1 MASIQE
7 LREETYKV
15 IHETEEGGNSAT
27 RIGNLYNGIID
38 FLGILDDRTVN
49 PYYYDDTAL
58 KEAIRRV
65 DAAIAELDRT
75 LDAALVLV
83 NQERQRLDDLVNSI
97 DGEIQE
103 NVENMLN
110 DAQWLQEHA
119 QGIQQMVNEGE
130 IEWKSEWD
138 QNVEAYLQEVGVWAR
153 EGDVIK
159 TQWTEIVQSVDEIS
173 STVAEVQQD
182 LAGRPTATQWTQITQ
197 KVNGIEQS
205 VNALLYNGETTEAL
219 QSTIDQSI
227 DGKVASLNLETTYA
241 SIDTEGSKDIL
252 EWMYSALRNE
262 TTAEKTYNDIVS
274 AGKSGLLNG
283 VSNIHTYVEV
293 VRNGEVLDYVAGSA
307 IEAKVNDAV
316 TGLYNKA
323 SAGDVQTTIFSQVK
337 KDTSDIA
344 TIVTHAT
351 GDYTSA
357 SIATKFDN
365 WKAGLALK
373 TDIDSA
379 SASLIATMDE
389 KDAASAL
396 ILEQTM
402 DQSFASITT
411 QFNNK
416 LAGFIAY
423 ADFNEAFVTM
433 IAEDE
438 DNGAVAQIFARA
450 NEEGSEIHLSADKV
464 TMTDAFANS
473 ITANTAFIGYL
484 TGGDATFKGTIQ
496 ATDGYFTGEIHATK
510 LTLGSGVTIAESQ
523 IDGLSD
529 DLNRKPNWN
538 ELSDVAS
545 SGSYSDLSG
554 KPNLSSVATSGNYSD
569 LNGKPTIPTAITDL
583 TGSADILYGS
593 DVTISA
599 QTTANGLTKRTIT
612 VNGSSFTEIE
622 GGDFV
627 LADIGIGTDSENHR
641 FLKIDSDGLLK
652 ARNAI
657 IYGDSV
663 IYGTVYASNG
673 EFSGKIT
680 STSGSIGGF
689 RISDGSLGDGEY
701 ASAGTTYLN
710 NHGYLYLQNEN
721 NQNGAIMAK
730 GGVTLQGDA
739 SHNITITNNASNGKV
754 NIYGSNLN
762 LNTINSGATYIGNTS
777 ALTSITGSSFYA
789 YSNAIQLNNSS
800 NGSMKVLGVASLGG
814 NVKTS
819 SFTLPSSP
827 NIGQFYFCKNNSY
840 GDSMTVSAG
849 SGQSIVSSTSKDT
862 VSSVSIGNDS
872 SIFVCIANN
881 KWAHFKCN

>member
-1 MASIQE
+1 MSSIQE
-7 LREETYKV
+7 LREETYRV
-15 IHETEEGGNSAT
+15 IHETEQGGNSAS

-83 NQERQRLDDLVNSI
+83 NQERQRLDDLVDSI

-119 QGIQQMVNEGE
+119 QGIQEMVNEGE

-153 EGDVIK
+153 DGDVIK
-159 TQWTEIVQSVDEIS
+159 TQWTEVVQSVDEIS
-173 STVAEVQQD
+173 STVAEVQTD
-182 LAGRPTATQWTQITQ
+182 LAGRPTSTQWTQITQ

-205 VNALLYNGETTEAL
+205 VNALLYEGETTEAL
-219 QSTIDQSI
+219 QSSINQSI

-241 SIDTEGSKDIL
+241 NIDTEGSKDIL

-293 VRNGEVLDYVAGSA
+293 VRNGEVLDYVAGSS

-323 SAGDVQTTIFSQVK
+323 SAGDAQTTIFSQVK

-357 SIATKFDN
+357 SIATKFDR
-365 WKAGLALK
+365 WKTGLALK

-389 KDAASAL
+389 KDNAAAL
-396 ILEQTM
+396 TLTQTM
-402 DQSFASITT
+402 NESMAAMTT
-411 QFNNK
+411 KFDNK

-423 ADFNEAFVTM
+423 ADFEGAFVTM
-433 IAEDE
+433 IAQDK
-438 DNGAVAQIFARA
+438 DNNAVAQIFASA
-450 NEEGSEIHLSADKV
+450 NAEGSEITLSADKV

-473 ITANTAFIGYL
+473 ITANTAFIGFL
-484 TGGDATFKGTIQ
+484 EGGDATFKGNI
-496 ATDGYFTGEIHATK
+496 E
-510 LTLGSGVTIAESQ
+510 
-523 IDGLSD
+523 
-529 DLNRKPNWN
+529 
-538 ELSDVAS
+538 
-545 SGSYSDLSG
+545 
-554 KPNLSSVATSGNYSD
+554 ATSG
-569 LNGKPTIPTAITDL
+569 TF
-583 TGSADILYGS
+583 
-593 DVTISA
+593 
-599 QTTANGLTKRTIT
+599 R
-612 VNGSSFTEIE
+612 
-622 GGDFV
+622 
-627 LADIGIGTDSENHR
+627 
-641 FLKIDSDGLLK
+641 
-652 ARNAI
+652 
-657 IYGDSV
+657 
-663 IYGTVYASNG
+663 GTVYASDG

-680 STSGSIGGF
+680 SKKGTIGGFTIGEHLLKSSNENIILKDDGSATLKDAAISGGSIGGF
-689 RISDGSLGDGEY
+689 RISNGSLGDGTY
-701 ASAGTTYLN
+701 SSSGTTYLN
-710 NHGYLYLQNEN
+710 NKGYLYLINKD
-721 NQNGAIMAK
+721 NQNGAILAQ

-739 SHNITITNNASNGKV
+739 SHNITITNNASGGKV

-762 LNTINSGATYIGNTS
+762 LNTINSGATYIGNS
-777 ALTSITGSSFYA
+777 NALTSITGSSFNA
-789 YSNAIQLNNSS
+789 YSNVIQLNNSS
-800 NGSMKVLGVASLGG
+800 NGSVKVVGVASLGG

-849 SGQSIVSSTSKDT
+849 SGQSIVSSISKDT
-862 VSSVSIGNDS
+862 VSSVSIGNDA
-872 SIFVCIANN
+872 SIFVCIATN

>member
-65 DAAIAELDRT
+65 DEAIAELDRT

-97 DGEIQE
+97 DGEITE
-103 NVENMLN
+103 KVDDMLN
-110 DAQWLQEHA
+110 DAEWLQQHA
-119 QGIQQMVNEGE
+119 QGIQEMVNEGE

-241 SIDTEGSKDIL
+241 NIDTEGSKDIL

-283 VSNIHTYVEV
+283 VSNVHTYVEV

-357 SIATKFDN
+357 SIATKFDR
-365 WKAGLALK
+365 WKTGLALK

-389 KDAASAL
+389 KDNAAAL

-411 QFNNK
+411 QFDNK

-423 ADFNEAFVTM
+423 ADFEGAFVTM
-433 IAEDE
+433 IAEDK
-438 DNGAVAQIFARA
+438 DNNAVAQIFASA
-450 NEEGSEIHLSADKV
+450 NAEGSEITLSADKV

-473 ITANTAFIGYL
+473 ITANTAFIGFL
-484 TGGDATFKGTIQ
+484 EGGDATFKGNI
-496 ATDGYFTGEIHATK
+496 E
-510 LTLGSGVTIAESQ
+510 
-523 IDGLSD
+523 
-529 DLNRKPNWN
+529 
-538 ELSDVAS
+538 
-545 SGSYSDLSG
+545 
-554 KPNLSSVATSGNYSD
+554 ATSG
-569 LNGKPTIPTAITDL
+569 TF
-583 TGSADILYGS
+583 
-593 DVTISA
+593 
-599 QTTANGLTKRTIT
+599 R
-612 VNGSSFTEIE
+612 
-622 GGDFV
+622 
-627 LADIGIGTDSENHR
+627 
-641 FLKIDSDGLLK
+641 
-652 ARNAI
+652 
-657 IYGDSV
+657 
-663 IYGTVYASNG
+663 GTVYASDG
-673 EFSGKIT
+673 EFSGRIS

-689 RISDGSLGDGEY
+689 RISDGSLGDGTY
-701 ASAGTTYLN
+701 SSSGTTYLN
-710 NHGYLYLQNEN
+710 NKGYLYLINKD
-721 NQNGAIMAK
+721 NQNGAILAQ

-739 SHNITITNNASNGKV
+739 SHNITITNNASGGKV

-789 YSNAIQLNNSS
+789 YSDVIQLNNSS
-800 NGSMKVLGVASLGG
+800 NGSMKVVGVASLGG

-827 NIGQFYFCKNNSY
+827 NIGQFYFCKNNSS

-849 SGQSIVSSTSKDT
+849 SGQSIVASDSKNT
-862 VSSVSIGNDS
+862 VSSVSIGNDA

>member
-182 LAGRPTATQWTQITQ
+182 LAGRPTAAQWTQITQ

-357 SIATKFDN
+357 SIATKFDR

-411 QFNNK
+411 QFDNK

-423 ADFNEAFVTM
+423 TDFNEAFVTM

-438 DNGAVAQIFARA
+438 DNNAVAQIFASA
-450 NEEGSEIHLSADKV
+450 NAEGSEIHLSADKV

-529 DLNRKPNWN
+529 DLDRKPNWN

-545 SGSYSDLSG
+545 SG
-554 KPNLSSVATSGNYSD
+554 KYSD

-593 DVTISA
+593 DVTISE
-599 QTTANGLTKRTIT
+599 QTTVKGLTKRTIT
-612 VNGSSFTEIE
+612 INGSSFTEIE

-627 LADIGIGTDSENHR
+627 LADIGIGTDSDNHR

-673 EFSGKIT
+673 EFSGKIS

-689 RISDGSLGDGEY
+689 RISDGSLGDGTY
-701 ASAGTTYLN
+701 SSSGTTYLN
-710 NHGYLYLQNEN
+710 NKGYLYLINKD
-721 NQNGAIMAK
+721 NQNGAILAQ
-730 GGVTLQGDA
+730 GGVTLEGDA
-739 SHNITITNNASNGKV
+739 SHNITITNNASGGKV

-762 LNTINSGATYIGNTS
+762 LNTINSGATYIGNTNS
-777 ALTSITGSSFYA
+777 ITSITGTGFYA
-789 YSNAIQLNNSS
+789 HSDVIQLNDSS
-800 NGSMKVLGVASLGG
+800 NGSMKVVGVASLGG

-849 SGQSIVSSTSKDT
+849 SGQSIVASDSKNT
-862 VSSVSIGNDS
+862 VSSVSIGNDA
-872 SIFVCIANN
+872 SIFVCIATN